1 MRGVGEVLSAAVPL
15 PQLAAVLV
23 NPGVALATRA
33 VFGAFAGTQGSKEP
47 LKNLHVP
54 RTRDGMIEFLA
65 RHGNDL
71 TQAAIACA
79 PVVAEMLIALRAL
92 PGMQLVRM
100 SGSGPTC
107 FALLRSPGEAQAAAR
122 RLAAERKDW
131 WVRAAVLQ

>member
-1 MRGVGEVLSAAVPL
+1 
-15 PQLAAVLV
+15 
-23 NPGVALATRA
+23 
-33 VFGAFAGTQGSKEP
+33 
-47 LKNLHVP
+47 
-54 RTRDGMIEFLA
+54 MIEFLS

-79 PVVAEMLIALRAL
+79 PVITEVLIALRAL
-92 PGMQLVRM
+92 PGVHLVRM